1 MRNLRFRLGMEGC
14 YQVKGA
20 GKGGGL
26 ALYWQDGITVDLL
39 SYSNRHIDVHVS
51 GGPYVSK
58 WRASFVYGEPKS
70 CDRHLMW
77 TKMRQ
82 MKNRSNEPWLVLG
95 DFNEAMWQEEHFS
108 KSKRSERHMAEFRA
122 VLSDC
127 DLHDIGFSG
136 TPWTFDNKQRG
147 DRNVKVRLDRAVA
160 SPAWSDRFPDFR
172 LRHLSSSRSDHCPL
186 LLSEDQP
193 AYGRPERPIRRYEIC
208 WEREPSLASA
218 VEEAWSKRVP
228 CEDLGDINSVL
239 NDVMSNLYRWKSDK
253 FKHFPKEME
262 KKRILMEDL
271 NTRSN
276 TASELEKTRLAREMD
291 ELLYREEMAWLQ
303 RSRVS
308 WLREGDRNTKYF
320 HRQASRRHRKNRIR
334 LLKRPDH

>member
-1 MRNLRFRLGMEGC
+1 MCTLGWNCRGAGQAATVRELDCLVQSYKPCIIFLCETRQSEERMRNLRFRLGMEGC

-127 DLHDIGFSG
+127 DLHDISFSG
-136 TPWTFDNKQRG
+136 TPG
-147 DRNVKVRLDRAVA
+147 RLII
-160 SPAWSDRFPDFR
+160 
-172 LRHLSSSRSDHCPL
+172 SR
-186 LLSEDQP
+186 E
-193 AYGRPERPIRRYEIC
+193 EIGM
-208 WEREPSLASA
+208 L
-218 VEEAWSKRVP
+218 
-228 CEDLGDINSVL
+228 
-239 NDVMSNLYRWKSDK
+239 KSDWIGRWLRRHGLIGSLI
-253 FKHFPKEME
+253 FGYAIYHRLVRTIALCCFQWTNLPMVGRRDLYVGMRFAGKENRPLRRRWR
-262 KKRILMEDL
+262 KLGLGGFHVRILA
-271 NTRSN
+271 T
-276 TASELEKTRLAREMD
+276 
-291 ELLYREEMAWLQ
+291 
-303 RSRVS
+303 
-308 WLREGDRNTKYF
+308 
-320 HRQASRRHRKNRIR
+320 
-334 LLKRPDH
+334 

>member
-1 MRNLRFRLGMEGC
+1 
-14 YQVKGA
+14 
-20 GKGGGL
+20 
-26 ALYWQDGITVDLL
+26 
-39 SYSNRHIDVHVS
+39 
-51 GGPYVSK
+51 
-58 WRASFVYGEPKS
+58 
-70 CDRHLMW
+70 MW

-334 LLKRPDH
+334 LLKRPDGSITVDKAEMEAMARNYFQSLFTRDEELDPSIITDLVEECVDDQMNTKLCGVSHKKKLVTFFFRSSL